1 MTFPPAPM
9 PVSPGGTA
17 RVRAPAGPRVRGR
30 GALTARD
37 RAGPAK
43 GHRAEWGLH
52 PAGPAMKGTAM
63 PTRRQTL
70 ALTLPLAAGVALATG
85 PAAAQSATAAR
96 PNPMPAALRTA
107 LERDPTAPVLGN
119 PKGDITLSEFFDYN
133 CPHCKTIM
141 PMMQRLIA
149 ADPGLRVVF
158 REWPVFGEDSEFA
171 ARAAL
176 AALPQGKY
184 WQMHAG
190 LMGIKG
196 RATEASVMRVVRRVG
211 LDEGK
216 LRAEMQSDRVSRH
229 INASFELADHMGL
242 VGTPTLIAGDEA
254 VFGHQS
260 LDDLKALVARG
271 RKTLGV

>member
-1 MTFPPAPM
+1 
-9 PVSPGGTA
+9 
-17 RVRAPAGPRVRGR
+17 
-30 GALTARD
+30 
-37 RAGPAK
+37 
-43 GHRAEWGLH
+43 
-52 PAGPAMKGTAM
+52 M

-70 ALTLPLAAGVALATG
+70 ALTLPLAAGVALTTRGAV
-85 PAAAQSATAAR
+85 AQTATAAR

-211 LDEGK
+211 LDEAK
-216 LRAEMQSDRVSRH
+216 LRAEMQSDRVNRH